1 MKIPMMAV
9 LAFTQVM
16 LVVLVS
22 RAMIAVTGDALSAVL
37 LVLILT
43 ITIVSW
49 FTRGQQPRR
58 QRSCG

>member
-1 MKIPMMAV
+1 MRIPMIGI
-9 LAFTQVM
+9 LAITQVM

-43 ITIVSW
+43 IAVVSW
-49 FTRGQQPRR
+49 FTRGSQPQR